1 MVTLYCTHQSIDLRK
16 EKSFHV
22 KNCPRGTVGP
32 KTVHVLGHINHSSKH
47 NCDEV
52 SKWRHLVGSSSSYPC
67 QSQYDVGTGL
77 RIMSRGYKHA
87 SNACSK
93 HAKTQMAC
101 KQFVFKSYRPHVGPI
116 ETQGSC
122 TATTTKSYGAHAC
135 YLSDVCD
142 HSTIVYS
149 MTHFINEYTVPCCR
163 CDTRWMYK
171 VLKQH

>member
-16 EKSFHV
+16 EKKFSC
-22 KNCPRGTVGP
+22 KKLSTWNGRPENRSW
-32 KTVHVLGHINHSSKH
+32 LGHINHSSKH
-47 NCDEV
+47 NCNEV

-87 SNACSK
+87 NNACSK

-122 TATTTKSYGAHAC
+122 TAAVTKSYGAHAC
-135 YLSDVCD
+135 YSSDVCD
-142 HSTIVYS
+142 HATTVYS
-149 MTHFINEYTVPCCR
+149 
-163 CDTRWMYK
+163 
-171 VLKQH
+171 